1 MSKKRYYV
9 DNLVEVWQRD
19 WFEADS
25 DEDAIEL
32 AETGEYAPL
41 DQQYLEDWK
50 EYIKTDDHYVFE
62 LYDEHDNLIKRN
74 EKK

>member
-1 MSKKRYYV
+1 MNKKRYYV

-32 AETGEYAPL
+32 AETGEYIPL
-41 DQQYLEDWK
+41 DQQYLEDYK
-50 EYIKTDDHYVFE
+50 EYIKADDHYVFE

-74 EKK
+74 EKR